1 MGTRARPGDGLSD
14 LLPDR
19 QFTILEP
26 SLRPRLY
33 HSTAILLPNG
43 QILVGGS
50 NPHVYYNFTGVD
62 YPTELSLDAFS
73 PPYLSVDY
81 EPVRPK
87 IIAVTRVLGYGQFF
101 SVVFSVAECDTT
113 NAVSISLIAP
123 SFTTHSFGMNQRM
136 VVMKLARVV
145 QVARFAYN
153 TSVISPSTAEIAP
166 PGYYMLFVVHAG
178 IPSLG
183 AWVKLL

>member
-1 MGTRARPGDGLSD
+1 MGTRARPSDGLSD

-43 QILVGGS
+43 QVLVGGS

-62 YPTELSLDAFS
+62 YPTELNLDAFL
-73 PPYLSVDY
+73 PPYLSVDN
-81 EPVRPK
+81 EPVQPK
-87 IIAVTRVLGYGQFF
+87 IIIVTRVLGNGQFF
-101 SVVFSVAECDTT
+101 SVLLLVAEYNTT

-123 SFTTHSFGMNQRM
+123 LFGSDE
-136 VVMKLARVV
+136 AGEGCASRVV
-145 QVARFAYN
+145 C
-153 TSVISPSTAEIAP
+153 
-166 PGYYMLFVVHAG
+166 L
-178 IPSLG
+178 
-183 AWVKLL
+183 